1 MMDVVFLTTS
11 LERGGAETQL
21 VRIALHL
28 KRRGWSVGIATMMP
42 STAFVEE
49 VAAAGIPLVACG
61 SGKSRFP
68 FGMAITL
75 IRQLRA
81 WRPRALVTFNF
92 PADAVGRLCGRLAGC
107 RHILATLRT
116 SRVKNGLRKAFYRRT
131 EFLVRTTLSNSQ
143 AAADSLMG
151 QGLLSPHKVVTI
163 PNGMIA
169 ADYPHPAPRAE
180 VRAELGVPEGA
191 FLWMAVGNLRP
202 AKDYPTLLAAVARLA
217 EGAVRPFEV
226 VVVGGG
232 ELHESLESQARS
244 LGLAGRV
251 RFLGARADVSRL
263 LKAADAFVLSSA
275 WEGMPNTVMEA
286 MATGLAVVATDV
298 GGVRELVVPGA
309 TGHIVPAGDPVALA
323 GALGEMMQQDPGR
336 TAALGQAG
344 RTRILEH
351 FDIERVVDR
360 WEAELRRHGAPGLGP
375 RTPA

>member
-1 MMDVVFLTTS
+1 MDVVFLTTS

-61 SGKSRFP
+61 TGKSRFP
-68 FGMAITL
+68 LGMGVTL

-81 WRPRALVTFNF
+81 WRPRVLVTFNF
-92 PADAVGRLCGRLAGC
+92 PADAVGRFGGWLAGC
-107 RHILATLRT
+107 RHIVATLRT
-116 SRVKNGLRKAFYRRT
+116 ARVKNGLRKAFYRWT
-131 EFLVRTTLSNSQ
+131 EPLVRTTLSNSQ
-143 AAADSLMG
+143 AALDYMLT
-151 QGLLSPHKVVTI
+151 QGLLSPGKVATI
-163 PNGMIA
+163 PNGMVA
-169 ADYPHPAPRAE
+169 ADYPHPEPRQA
-180 VRAELGVPEGA
+180 VRQALNLGEGT

-202 AKDYPTLLAAVARLA
+202 AKDYPTLLAALPQLGTLA
-217 EGAVRPFEV
+217 EAPFQV

-232 ELHESLESQARS
+232 ELQDALEAQARA
-244 LGLAGRV
+244 LGVEDRV

-263 LKAADAFVLSSA
+263 LKAADAFLLCSA

-298 GGVRELVVPGA
+298 GGVREVVVPGE
-309 TGHIVPAGDPVALA
+309 TGLIIPSGQPGALA
-323 GALGEMMQQDPGR
+323 EAMAGVMRQDPER
-336 TAALGQAG
+336 TAAMGEAG
-344 RTRILEH
+344 RARILRE

-360 WEAELRRHGAPGLGP
+360 WEAALRRHGAPGLGP
-375 RTPA
+375 QADR